1 MGRRANNKGGR
12 KGSSSNRLGSRAAHE
27 DDSSSA
33 VCDEFHSL
41 DVAACANRYA
51 NDSEKIGK
59 DVQRMERDWKDQDMV
74 LEHMNNSLGACA
86 KEKIDKLKQK
96 FKQDCKSMDADTRQA
111 KEVLL
116 NAEMSQIVAAATQDR
131 IGKEMALQKR
141 QQEEFRTHMVLVVE
155 AAFFSNKCSQT
166 KVANAHLETQELL
179 TKHKEA
185 MEAMKLAVKIL
196 QERVQHL
203 ELKEA
208 KGASSSTVTEVTQ
221 SPCNAVYGP
230 DWKQLRSLTPVG
242 KQTRGRSMEPHNE
255 FQIFS
260 QARSNQTA
268 VRARSASIE
277 VMLRQGDVVGAI
289 RESQTSAREGAAALG
304 NYYPITCWTPTALP
318 SINGPLH
325 AADRMRSASMPSS
338 PLPTELPSMTCLS
351 DAYDRL
357 RSATMPSAPSTQQ
370 TMDRKLDWTEEVVT
384 DDSFEN
390 EPQL

>member
-1 MGRRANNKGGR
+1 MILEDMIKA
-12 KGSSSNRLGSRAAHE
+12 LGT
-27 DDSSSA
+27 
-33 VCDEFHSL
+33 
-41 DVAACANRYA
+41 
-51 NDSEKIGK
+51 
-59 DVQRMERDWKDQDMV
+59 
-74 LEHMNNSLGACA
+74 CA
-86 KEKIDKLKQK
+86 KEKIDNMKKK
-96 FKQDCKSMDADTRQA
+96 FKQDCKSLDADSRQA

-116 NAEMSQIVAAATQDR
+116 NAEMSQIVAAATQER

-166 KVANAHLETQELL
+166 KVANAHLEMQELL

-185 MEAMKLAVKIL
+185 MEAMKLAVNIL

-208 KGASSSTVTEVTQ
+208 KGPSSSNVTEVTQ
-221 SPCNAVYGP
+221 LPRNTVYGP
-230 DWKQLRSLTPVG
+230 DWQQLRSVTPVV

-255 FQIFS
+255 CSILS

-318 SINGPLH
+318 STNVPLP
-325 AADRMRSASMPSS
+325 AADHMRSSSMPSS

-351 DAYDRL
+351 DVYDRL
-357 RSATMPSAPSTQQ
+357 RSTALPSASSTQQ